1 MINSNQEKIKIYLM
15 NTEKNINVY
24 ISKNDTVTST
34 KNKIIQIIKQ
44 NNIIELYSQ
53 NPYDYELRLNDEDSF
68 KADMDLPALENNTNI
83 FEMKT
88 KILFLI
94 PNIKSQN
101 NKKIEKMNE
110 DFFDSN
116 KVFPSSQK
124 KNIKVNFKENI
135 GVIDF
140 KNLLINEED
149 SLKELLNNI
158 SNMNL
163 LKYKNLNSYY
173 FLSHDDKNDLINAIN
188 INTKIK
194 I

>member
-1 MINSNQEKIKIYLM
+1 M

-173 FLSHDDKNDLINAIN
+173 F
-188 INTKIK
+188 
-194 I
+194 